1 MLDHLDDLE
10 SDFSVFHRVDDIYA
24 MPSARFFRLAERI
37 FAYQGVCALKAQAD
51 HEAAQPQPA
60 IASREGERL
69 IDSDPA
75 SLKASPL
82 GPYISIAQV

>member
-24 MPSARFFRLAERI
+24 MDSRRFFRLAERI

-51 HEAAQPQPA
+51 EAAQPQPA
-60 IASREGERL
+60 IAPREGEQL
-69 IDSDPA
+69 IGSDPA
-75 SLKASPL
+75 SLRASPL